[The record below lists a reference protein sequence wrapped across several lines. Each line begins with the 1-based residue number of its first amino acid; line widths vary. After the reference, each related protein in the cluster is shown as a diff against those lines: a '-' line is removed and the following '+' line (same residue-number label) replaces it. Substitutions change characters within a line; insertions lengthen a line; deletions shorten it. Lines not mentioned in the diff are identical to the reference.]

1 MSKEALK
8 LQKDM
13 DDVNEKSKA
22 DLNVSGVELAK
33 LDVLVTKL
41 TAEVAEADKD
51 VENLQLQLD
60 DAKVVA
66 KGFKGKL
73 TDAKVILVFM
83 KGSE

>member
-33 LDVLVTKL
+33 LGELVTKL

-51 VENLQLQLD
+51 VESLQLQLD

-66 KGFKGKL
+66 KGLKGKL